1 MSPRAALCRQFPGPL
16 YHADVAENAG
26 SGSSERPPGRASGRP
41 GPSAA
46 LAAERVA
53 GIIAAAEETAERMR
67 LETEERV
74 RGAYRGG
81 AAGGGQSGPRRRG
94 GGV

>member
-1 MSPRAALCRQFPGPL
+1 MSPRVALCRQFRPPL
-16 YHADVAENAG
+16 YHPGVAENSG

-53 GIIAAAEETAERMR
+53 AIIAAAEETARGRFVWR
-67 LETEERV
+67 L
-74 RGAYRGG
+74 
-81 AAGGGQSGPRRRG
+81 
-94 GGV
+94 